1 MTAPIASANP
11 ALHRI
16 FQNHFCFVREGKN
29 FVQDRHVQC
38 DTTRAPGK
46 LTGQDTPRVPYL
58 KGFDEAAVDVLQEI
72 DATLRE
78 KQLEFLDC

>member
-1 MTAPIASANP
+1 
-11 ALHRI
+11 
-16 FQNHFCFVREGKN
+16 
-29 FVQDRHVQC
+29 
-38 DTTRAPGK
+38 
-46 LTGQDTPRVPYL
+46 VPYL